1 MVAEA
6 LTGKSQGW
14 EETMRRPRKPG
25 MALTIRGQ
33 KGSSAFLLSTYCD
46 EFPFI

>member
-1 MVAEA
+1 MMAEA

-25 MALTIRGQ
+25 IALTIRRLKRGQ
-33 KGSSAFLLSTYCD
+33 VLF
-46 EFPFI
+46 F